1 MWNKKSKYARSTQI
15 MGSGPRIPGGV
26 AGNII
31 HGLVLR
37 LLGALVIAALLVVV
51 AMIRR

>member
-1 MWNKKSKYARSTQI
+1 MWNKKSKYARTKQI
-15 MGSGPRIPGGV
+15 MNSGPRIPGGV

-31 HGLVLR
+31 HGLLLRVL
-37 LLGALVIAALLVVV
+37 GVLVIGALLVVV